1 MKGLEIAKDFFL
13 NWGMPFLEEE
23 FPQLTERIAAG
34 RFAGS
39 DVLGADD
46 PLSRDH
52 NWGPQFSLFLS
63 ENDFDRFGEQLSER
77 MNNNAPSRWKGY
89 WVEGAGDKH
98 VLVENVPHWI
108 QEKIGFVKLPQSDT
122 DWNIIVR
129 HRGVGGTVEARES
142 ALYYLKHGA
151 LWLNN
156 NEEFALWRKVLEKYP
171 ESVWYARLTE
181 ECFRLWQYGQYNFI
195 QRVAK
200 RGDPIAIS
208 MCLGKFVEGVMRMML
223 LLHGNYTPYWKW
235 LAHEFRKLDCASH
248 YAPLLESLL
257 GSADTIEQAEIV
269 EKICHA
275 IYQELLSLG
284 VVTGQGVHELSQYLL
299 PLINAQYELM
309 TKVPWMP
316 TSL

>member
-108 QEKIGFVKLPQSDT
+108 QGKIGFVKLPQSDT

-181 ECFRLWQYGQYNFI
+181 ECFRLWQYGQE
-195 QRVAK
+195 
-200 RGDPIAIS
+200 D
-208 MCLGKFVEGVMRMML
+208 
-223 LLHGNYTPYWKW
+223 
-235 LAHEFRKLDCASH
+235 
-248 YAPLLESLL
+248 
-257 GSADTIEQAEIV
+257 
-269 EKICHA
+269 
-275 IYQELLSLG
+275 
-284 VVTGQGVHELSQYLL
+284 
-299 PLINAQYELM
+299 INKKQM
-309 TKVPWMP
+309 
-316 TSL
+316 